1 MAGTKIIQNA
11 KVKIQNCKSKVKSFF
26 ALLFNF
32 IHRLTDRIIPVTVIP
47 ELNSGQAL
55 TKVRIGFKA

>member
-1 MAGTKIIQNA
+1 MQKSIRQLAD
-11 KVKIQNCKSKVKSFF
+11 QNCKSKVKSSF

-32 IHRLTDRIIPVTVIP
+32 IYQLADKIIPIAVIP

-55 TKVRIGFKA
+55 TKVRI